1 MEPNLSEAK
10 IKKEV
15 IINLNSLSN
24 DNFKK
29 ISIKII
35 KLIDIISTT
44 YDKNFSIFINILF
57 NKAINNSEEI
67 FISLYTDLI
76 SKILKH
82 LLLNNEEDFKIF
94 YRNII
99 NKCQNIFEEDITNEN
114 HEIIEG
120 STLLIGS
127 FINKNI
133 IKRELV
139 AMIIKTMV
147 KENTIQRVN
156 IMIKLINS
164 FDSHIIIDLNTKDF
178 IKSLKQSYSSNS
190 RIYLLLEDISERYNI
205 R

>member
-1 MEPNLSEAK
+1 MESNLSEAK

-44 YDKNFSIFINILF
+44 YDKNFSIFINIFF

-94 YRNII
+94 YRSII
-99 NKCQNIFEEDITNEN
+99 NKCQNIFEEDITDEN

-147 KENTIQRVN
+147 KENTTQRVN
-156 IMIKLINS
+156 IMIKLVNS

-178 IKSLKQSYSSNS
+178 IKSLKQSYNSNS